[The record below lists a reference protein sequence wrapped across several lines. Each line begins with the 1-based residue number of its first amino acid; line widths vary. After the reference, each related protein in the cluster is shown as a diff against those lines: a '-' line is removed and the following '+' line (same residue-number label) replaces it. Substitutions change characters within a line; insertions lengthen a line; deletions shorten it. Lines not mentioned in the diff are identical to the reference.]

1 MLYHKYKP
9 LASRVYCTG
18 LALLLVL
25 SEVFSSNVQDTLP
38 GFSRIMRLG
47 LTGCAVL
54 LLAGK
59 IILLTGYEARWQK
72 VLIAVVL
79 VYTAFFVVVWR
90 RSMVLFGRTYRA
102 GGQGCGLG
110 DRPARLSRHGGGRA
124 GVGASATLCHA
135 ADALQFYCRNWD
147 FGYGH
152 YNGFG
157 ARLVGVFFPGRGCA

>member
-79 VYTAFFVVVWR
+79 VYTAFSSW
-90 RSMVLFGRTYRA
+90 Y
-102 GGQGCGLG
+102 GGDLWFFLAALIGLG
-110 DRPARLSRHGGGRA
+110 AKDVDLKI
-124 GVGASATLCHA
+124 ASAASPAQSKARSRSCRSQPHA
-135 ADALQFYCRNWD
+135 KNTPTSRAPKPL
-147 FGYGH
+147 
-152 YNGFG
+152 
-157 ARLVGVFFPGRGCA
+157 

>member
-59 IILLTGYEARWQK
+59 IILLTGPNIGKRFSRKTRRIVTRWNDAVAWNGCVHLPPVGQCP
-72 VLIAVVL
+72 LPAGIAIFL
-79 VYTAFFVVVWR
+79 SAINPFF
-90 RSMVLFGRTYRA
+90 GE
-102 GGQGCGLG
+102 
-110 DRPARLSRHGGGRA
+110 
-124 GVGASATLCHA
+124 
-135 ADALQFYCRNWD
+135 
-147 FGYGH
+147 GYGRKRILEGAGEDFR
-152 YNGFG
+152 NG
-157 ARLVGVFFPGRGCA
+157 